1 MNNEIITQR
10 IKQAVESGKLDLCEL
25 QLTNLPPE
33 VFELTNLKE
42 LYLDSNQLAEL
53 PAEIAQLVNLRVLS
67 LTDNQL
73 TNLPPTIVELKHLE
87 WLYIGKNQLENLP
100 PEITQLPNLK
110 VISLNKNQI
119 KVLPETIA
127 NLPHLKVLSLY
138 DNPLIFP
145 PPEILTQGTPEIL
158 TYLRLKK
165 EPQWAAKLLLVG
177 EGGVGKTSLLH
188 KLRRETFDDQEDSTH
203 GVAVD
208 TWALKHPT
216 KADITMQLRTWD
228 FGGQTIYQATHQFFL
243 TNRALFI
250 LVWNAVPGYEQG
262 KLSYW
267 LNIIQA
273 KAPDSPILLVMTHID
288 KRPDATLPFAE
299 LKHKYPQIIGNK
311 YYPVSN
317 ETGGGIDEVRQAIAE
332 AAAKLPLMGE
342 KWPIHWRK
350 AANAIRA
357 KPDKSMIPNQLDKLM
372 MVHGVAQNH
381 CIILAKWLHELGEL
395 LYFHDNEDLKNVVI
409 LKPQWVTEHISLV
422 LTSRQVIDKQGV
434 LTDAHRDTLW
444 SDLDH
449 EMREHFSNLMEQF
462 DLSYRALEER
472 HTSFVVE
479 RLPPDPPDYQTTWD
493 NMSGAKEIRMI
504 YELTNMN
511 HLPPGIPSW
520 FIARAHR
527 FSTNTHW
534 RYGALLAENSGRKNL
549 ALVRAFPEERRL
561 ELVVRGASPH
571 YFFDVLRDGL
581 ELTLQRF
588 PGLQIKRKIPCPG
601 HHDQPCL
608 GEFNYHQLEKA
619 MQKNVVEIQCQEALE
634 NISVPQLLFGLD
646 WRTQDAVLEKID
658 ELKKEMT
665 GAEENISNLFNW
677 IQAHFRK
684 QYAELKCPYAFT
696 LSQQPVKWWR
706 FAARDVILQLY
717 CQQPGHWHKTQEGGC
732 YHIYELDKWS
742 HFIAPHLSNLIMVFN
757 AFITLGVGTV
767 GVGQKN
773 QLKNDLDFMSELKE
787 QFPNIDDHVDDATKR
802 GLCILLNELDPSHHW
817 GGLKAVPVKPQDD
830 VLWLC
835 EEHAKEYK

>member
-1 MNNEIITQR
+1 MNNETITQR
-10 IKQAVESGKLDLCEL
+10 INQAATSGKLDLCEQ
-25 QLTNLPPE
+25 QLTTFPPT
-33 VFELTNLKE
+33 VIELTNLEE

-67 LTDNQL
+67 LTDNRL
-73 TNLPPTIVELKHLE
+73 KALPPPIAELKNLE
-87 WLYIGKNQLENLP
+87 WLYLANNQFTSVP
-100 PEITQLPNLK
+100 SEITQLPHLK
-110 VISLNKNQI
+110 VISFDNNQI
-119 KVLPETIA
+119 KELPEAIT
-127 NLPHLKVLSLY
+127 NLPNLKVLSHY
-138 DNPLIFP
+138 NNPLTFP
-145 PPEILTQGTPEIL
+145 PPEIVTQGTQEIL

-188 KLRRETFDDQEDSTH
+188 KLHGETFNEQEDSTH
-203 GVAVD
+203 GIAID
-208 TWALKHPT
+208 TWTLKHPT
-216 KADITMQLRTWD
+216 KADVTMQLRTWD
-228 FGGQTIYQATHQFFL
+228 FGGQTIYHATHQFFL

-250 LVWNAVPGYEQG
+250 LVWNARLGYEQC

-273 KAPDSPILLVMTHID
+273 KAPQSPVLLVATHID
-288 KRPDATLPFAE
+288 EYDAALPFVD
-299 LKHKYPQIIGNK
+299 LKHKYPQIIGDK
-311 YYPVSN
+311 HCKVSN
-317 ETGGGIDEVRQAIAE
+317 KTGAGIDETRQAIAS
-332 AAAKLPLMGE
+332 AATKLPLMGE

-350 AANAIRA
+350 AANAMSA

-372 MVHGVAQNH
+372 TDHGVARNH
-381 CIILAKWLHELGEL
+381 CIILTRWLHELGEL

-422 LTSRQVIDKQGV
+422 LTSQQVIDKQGI

-449 EMREHFSNLMEQF
+449 EMRAHFSNLMEQF
-462 DLSYRALEER
+462 DLSYCALEDR
-472 HTSFVVE
+472 HTRFVVE
-479 RLPPDPPDYQTTWD
+479 CLPSDPPDYQTTWD
-493 NMSGAKEIRMI
+493 KMSGAKEIRMT
-504 YELTNMN
+504 YELNT
-511 HLPPGIPSW
+511 LPPGIPTW

-527 FSTNTHW
+527 FTTNTHW
-534 RYGALLAENSGRKNL
+534 RYGALFADNVARHHLGLIR
-549 ALVRAFPEERRL
+549 VFPEERRL
-561 ELVVRGASPH
+561 ELVVRGSSPH

-581 ELTLQRF
+581 EFTLQRF

-601 HHDQPCL
+601 HHGEACL

-646 WRTQDAVLEKID
+646 WRTQDAVLQKI
-658 ELKKEMT
+658 EEVKKEMTKEMT

-684 QYAELKCPYAFT
+684 QHAELQCPYAFT
-696 LSQQPVKWWR
+696 LSQQPVKWWQP
-706 FAARDVILQLY
+706 FAARDVMLQLY
-717 CQQPGHWHKTQEGGC
+717 CQQPGHLHKIQEGGC

-742 HFIAPHLSNLIMVFN
+742 HFIAPHLSKLIMLFN
-757 AFITLGVGTV
+757 AFITLGVSTV
-767 GVGQKN
+767 EQKN
-773 QLKNDLDFMSELKE
+773 QLKNDLDFMSELKQ
-787 QFPNIDDHVDDATKR
+787 QFPNIDDHLDDATKR
-802 GLCILLNELDPSHHW
+802 GLCVLLKELDPSHNW
-817 GGLKAVPVKPQDD
+817 GGLKPVHVKPQDD

-835 EEHAKEYK
+835 QEHAKEYK